1 MLMAVVLLVL
11 SVVRIGMVEDDQTVA
26 GFMISFYFVIFAIIF
41 IAVECNL
48 KKSRLWFFFLNS
60 SLGKALFYIFLFLL
74 CFGSG
79 SDDPSWVDVLLAVIF
94 SFISFILFVIHCIF
108 KDQEAAYIDSLI
120 AKIK

>member
-1 MLMAVVLLVL
+1 MAVVLLVL
-11 SVVRIGMVEDDQTVA
+11 SVVRIGVVEDDQTVA

-94 SFISFILFVIHCIF
+94 CFISFILFVIHCIF